1 MVWDF
6 RTIAGKEREMS
17 RKRKGFTIIEML
29 AVLMI
34 ISFIAVFVGTR
45 VFKGLGKAKRDIAK
59 AKMALIE
66 NALGRFFYDCGRF
79 PIQDEGLEALLA
91 PPADLEEKWNGS
103 YLKQSDLLDPWDSP
117 YEYVEDGVINMGSYD
132 LISYGA
138 DGMEG
143 GQEGTDDE
151 DIYND

>member
-1 MVWDF
+1 MN
-6 RTIAGKEREMS
+6 G
-17 RKRKGFTIIEML
+17 KRKAFTIIEML

-45 VFKGLGKAKRDIAK
+45 VFKGMGKARRDIAK

-66 NALGRFFYDCGRF
+66 NALGRFYYDCGRF
-79 PIQDEGLEALLA
+79 PTQDEGIEALLVA
-91 PPADLEEKWNGS
+91 PADLEEKWNGS
-103 YLKQSDLLDPWDSP
+103 YLKQSDLRDPWDNP

-143 GQEGTDDE
+143 GEEGTDNE

>member
-1 MVWDF
+1 
-6 RTIAGKEREMS
+6 MS

-45 VFKGLGKAKRDIAK
+45 VFKGMGKARRDIAK
-59 AKMALIE
+59 SKMAIIE
-66 NALGRFFYDCGRF
+66 SAIGRFFYDCGRF
-79 PIQDEGLEALLA
+79 PTQDEGLEALLIA
-91 PPADLEEKWNGS
+91 PADLEEKWNGS
-103 YLKQSDLLDPWDSP
+103 YMKQSDLLDPWSNP
-117 YEYVEDGVINMGSYD
+117 YEYVADGVINVGSFD

-143 GQEGTDDE
+143 GEEGTDNE